1 MKLKMKVMVFIQNL
15 LVSIKNN
22 MNMTDNILEFEHLYW
37 KMMEHEQKLKDSALT
52 FKLLFGTCIND
63 DDRKLT
69 LTLYVVI

>member
-1 MKLKMKVMVFIQNL
+1 MVFIQNL

-37 KMMEHEQKLKDSALT
+37 KMMEHEQKLQDSALT